1 MADPPTPPP
10 TPPSPTKGAT
20 RKGPRLPDSSR
31 YPVLVS
37 GQVSFT
43 TAAAIKD
50 IELVPQNVYRIQV
63 DLRPRSREKTF
74 KEAPWTL
81 VARHFFS
88 TLQLHDEKAIIVR
101 KKANAEVNKIS
112 SPEEL
117 PDNPEIFERD
127 YAYDVSMKSNRLVSF
142 KMIVATTQPFGKTF
156 REGPLY
162 QKLVNNDWYVKYVRL
177 ESQGTVAEIGHLLYG
192 HNRFVNQEE
201 LVREIRALIHPTI
214 CRDIDVTVTKAHEFF
229 YENEKKVRTYTRWPT
244 IICPIDIAPKL
255 SKLLMEKWEDLGK
268 DPKYGTFNLK
278 NLLYIPN
285 NKTLVPFDARINNIA
300 KQNEFLRNYQDV
312 TVIRNCYDIDAD
324 FTYTEEIAE
333 IFGLNDQLG
342 HVLSLRQFLQ
352 SWEDKTTDRSAI
364 VAIYKTNNRNE
375 YSLLTGKVNKQSI
388 HNQIQKLV
396 NVLKN
401 RKKFKDLQ
409 VGGTK
414 GTINSFNHSD
424 KVKSY
429 ASKWF
434 KTDNKYQQR
443 PTSKIEQEENSTTTT
458 MKEDEWKTPP
468 SPRRPK
474 KGPKQSTTID
484 YNDTKL
490 IQLYS
495 DMVKKPNAHNSMRGV
510 NHGQMTAISLSG
522 DTRDTALERFQGPD
536 NKMNRYNK
544 QEAPKMVEQQLS
556 TTQQIQ
562 LMIKSRQFQETL
574 AKIVAPQVSNL
585 IEPTVKKINQ
595 IEEQVGELHDYV
607 QDTNTW
613 QREQTNRQNELKSD
627 MTTMT
632 AGMNMLQDTMQ
643 RMMKMQMEKE
653 GMGGMKRPPPSPPT
667 LTQPITSPSQRQRLQ
682 HQESTDQ
689 LITQDSD
696 MNMNLDYQTSEMA
709 HTPTQI
715 IPPTHPA
722 AIAEEQESAE
732 EGGET

>member
-1 MADPPTPPP
+1 MVDPPPPPP
-10 TPPSPTKGAT
+10 TPPSPTKGAKN
-20 RKGPRLPDSSR
+20 KGLTLPDTSR

-63 DLRPRSREKTF
+63 DLRPRSKEKTF
-74 KEAPWTL
+74 KDAPWTL

-101 KKANAEVNKIS
+101 KKANAEVNKIT

-117 PDNPEIFERD
+117 PDNPETFERD
-127 YAYDVSMKSNRLVSF
+127 YAYDVNMKSNRLVSF
-142 KMIVATTQPFGKTF
+142 KMIVATTKPFGKTF

-177 ESQGTVAEIGHLLYG
+177 ESQGTVAEIGHLLYA

-201 LVREIRALIHPTI
+201 LVKEIKALIHPTI

-229 YENEKKVRTYTRWPT
+229 YENDKKVRTYTRWPT
-244 IICPIDIAPKL
+244 IICPIDIASSL
-255 SKLLMEKWEDLGK
+255 SKLLMEKWEELGK
-268 DPKYGTFNLK
+268 DPKYESFNLK
-278 NLLYIPN
+278 NLLYVPN

-312 TVIRNCYDIDAD
+312 TVIRNCYDIGAD
-324 FTYTEEIAE
+324 FTYTEEIAD
-333 IFGLNDQLG
+333 IFGIKEQLG
-342 HVLSLRQFLQ
+342 HVLSLRKFLQ
-352 SWEDKTTDRSAI
+352 SWEDKTTGRSAI
-364 VAIYKTNNRNE
+364 VAIYRTNNNNE
-375 YSLLTGKVNKQSI
+375 FSLLTGRVNKNSI
-388 HNQIQKLV
+388 HNQIIKLV
-396 NVLKN
+396 NALKKK
-401 RKKFKDLQ
+401 KKFKDLQ

-414 GTINSFNHSD
+414 GTINSFHHSD
-424 KVKSY
+424 KVKNY

-434 KTDNKYQQR
+434 KNDNKFQQR
-443 PTSKIEQEENSTTTT
+443 PTTRIEHGDIKSTELT
-458 MKEDEWKTPP
+458 KEDEWKTPP

-474 KGPKQSTTID
+474 KGPRQSTTID

-495 DMVKKPNAHNSMRGV
+495 DMVKPNANNAMRGV

-522 DTRDTALERFQGPD
+522 DIRDTALERFQGGD
-536 NKMNRYNK
+536 NNK
-544 QEAPKMVEQQLS
+544 LRTFKQQEAPTTVEKQLS

-562 LMIKSRQFQETL
+562 LMIESRQFQDTL
-574 AKIVAPQVSNL
+574 AKIVAPQVTNL

-595 IEEQVGELHDYV
+595 IEAQVGELHDYV
-607 QDTNTW
+607 QDTNKW
-613 QREQTNRQNELKSD
+613 QCQHTDRQTNLQND
-627 MTTMT
+627 MNTMTT
-632 AGMNMLQDTMQ
+632 GMNMLQETLQ
-643 RMMKMQMEKE
+643 KMMTMQMEREAK
-653 GMGGMKRPPPSPPT
+653 GGGMKRTASSFPS
-667 LTQPITSPSQRQRLQ
+667 ITEATKSPARRQRIQ
-682 HQESTDQ
+682 HPINEQ

-696 MNMNLDYQTSEMA
+696 MNLDYPTSETA
-709 HTPTQI
+709 HKPTQI
-715 IPPTHPA
+715 QIPTHLTA
-722 AIAEEQESAE
+722 TAEEQESAE